1 LIKGENMKNK
11 AKNRKG
17 IALLV
22 ALGTLIVIFIIGA
35 LGIYLVTRGL
45 TVTGGQTRAENTLEA
60 CEAILEIGKSHAQ
73 KMNRDLTVGPI
84 TDQEINLI
92 SNYLCSLTVARVTD
106 KAVTP
111 PGEAQKFAR
120 AYRGIGASLGAAVG
134 IRTYKLYHIYAN
146 AIGRNG
152 EKTAIDIV
160 QRYVET
166 R

>member
-1 LIKGENMKNK
+1 MKNK
-11 AKNRKG
+11 TRYKKG
-17 IALLV
+17 IALLI
-22 ALGTLIVIFIIGA
+22 ALGTMIVIFIIGA

-45 TVTGGQTRAENTLEA
+45 SVTGGQIRAENTLEA
-60 CEAILEIGKSHAQ
+60 AEAILEMGRSHAL
-73 KMNRDLTVGPI
+73 KMNRDLTVSPI
-84 TDQEINLI
+84 TDQEINII
-92 SNYLCSLTVARVTD
+92 SNYTCNLSVARVTD

-134 IRTYKLYHIYAN
+134 IRTYKLYHIYAQ

-152 EKTAIDIV
+152 ERTAIDVV

-166 R
+166 Q

>member
-1 LIKGENMKNK
+1 MKIKK
-11 AKNRKG
+11 RKG

-22 ALGTLIVIFIIGA
+22 ALGTMIVIFILGA

-45 TVTGGQTRAENTLEA
+45 AVTGGQIRAENTLEA
-60 CEAILEIGKSHAQ
+60 AEAILEIGRSHAM
-73 KMNRDLTVGPI
+73 KMNRDLTVSPVQ
-84 TDQEINLI
+84 DEEINVI

-106 KAVTP
+106 KAVAP

-134 IRTYKLYHIYAN
+134 IRTYKLYHIYAS
-146 AIGRNG
+146 AVGRNG
-152 EKTAIDIV
+152 ERTAIDVV

>member
-1 LIKGENMKNK
+1 MKRICQT
-11 AKNRKG
+11 KNSKG

-22 ALGTLIVIFIIGA
+22 AIGSLIVIFIIGA

-45 TVTGGQTRAENTLEA
+45 AVTGGQIRAENTLEA
-60 CEAILEIGKSHAQ
+60 AEAIIEIGRSHAQ

-84 TDQEINLI
+84 QDEELNII
-92 SNYLCSLTVARVTD
+92 SAYVCSLSVARVTD
-106 KAVTP
+106 KAVAP

-134 IRTYKLYHIYAN
+134 IRTYKLYHIYAQ

-152 EKTAIDIV
+152 EKTAIDVV

>member
-1 LIKGENMKNK
+1 MNYQTKNK
-11 AKNRKG
+11 KG

-22 ALGTLIVIFIIGA
+22 ALGTMIVIFIIGA

-45 TVTGGQTRAENTLEA
+45 SVTGGQIRAENTLEA
-60 CEAILEIGKSHAQ
+60 AEAILEMGRSHAM

-84 TDQEINLI
+84 TDQPITLI
-92 SNYLCSLTVARVTD
+92 ANYVCSLSVARVTD
-106 KAVTP
+106 KGIVP

-134 IRTYKLYHIYAN
+134 IRTYKLYHIYAQ

-152 EKTAIDIV
+152 EKTAIDVV

-166 R
+166 Q

>member
-1 LIKGENMKNK
+1 MENKK
-11 AKNRKG
+11 QKG

-22 ALGTLIVIFIIGA
+22 ALGTMIVIFILGA

-45 TVTGGQTRAENTLEA
+45 SVTGGQIRAENTLEA
-60 CEAILEIGKSHAQ
+60 CEAILEMGRSHAM
-73 KMNRDLTVGPI
+73 KMNRDLTVSPI
-84 TDQEINLI
+84 TDEEINI
-92 SNYLCSLTVARVTD
+92 INNYTCSLSVARVSD
-106 KAVTP
+106 KAVAP

-120 AYRGIGASLGAAVG
+120 AYRGIGASIGAAVG
-134 IRTYKLYHIYAN
+134 IRTYKLYHIYAR

-152 EKTAIDIV
+152 EKTAIDVV

>member
-1 LIKGENMKNK
+1 MKRNIKKN
-11 AKNRKG
+11 KG

-22 ALGTLIVIFIIGA
+22 ALGTMIVIFILGA

-45 TVTGGQTRAENTLEA
+45 AVTGGQIRAENTLEA
-60 CEAILEIGKSHAQ
+60 AEAILEIGRSHAM
-73 KMNRDLTVGPI
+73 KMNRDLTVSPI
-84 TDQEINLI
+84 QDEEINVI
-92 SNYLCSLTVARVTD
+92 SNYLCSLSVARVTD
-106 KAVTP
+106 KAVAP

-134 IRTYKLYHIYAN
+134 IRTYKLYHIYAV
-146 AIGRNG
+146 AVGRNG
-152 EKTAIDIV
+152 EKTAIDLV

>member
-1 LIKGENMKNK
+1 MKRNIKKN
-11 AKNRKG
+11 KG

-22 ALGTLIVIFIIGA
+22 ALGTMIVIFILGA

-45 TVTGGQTRAENTLEA
+45 AVTGGQIRAENTLEA
-60 CEAILEIGKSHAQ
+60 AEAILEIGRSHAM
-73 KMNRDLTVGPI
+73 KMNRDLTVSPI
-84 TDQEINLI
+84 QDEEINVI
-92 SNYLCSLTVARVTD
+92 SNYLCSLSVARVTD
-106 KAVTP
+106 KAVAP

-134 IRTYKLYHIYAN
+134 IRTYKLYHIYAR
-146 AIGRNG
+146 AVGRNG
-152 EKTAIDIV
+152 EKTAIDVV

>member
-1 LIKGENMKNK
+1 MKNK
-11 AKNRKG
+11 ITGKKG

-22 ALGTLIVIFIIGA
+22 AIGSLIVIFIIGA

-45 TVTGGQTRAENTLEA
+45 TITGGQVRAETTLEA
-60 CEAILEIGKSHAQ
+60 AEAIIEMGRSHAQ
-73 KMNRDLTVGPI
+73 KMNRDLTVSPI
-84 TDQEINLI
+84 QDQEINII
-92 SNYLCSLTVARVTD
+92 SNYLCSLSVARVTD
-106 KAVTP
+106 KAIAP

-134 IRTYKLYHIYAN
+134 IRTYKLYHIYAQ

-152 EKTAIDIV
+152 EKTAIDVV